1 MKLFASYYYVVIL
14 MPQYIEFPKYN
25 QYPSILQIGFK
36 SSEPKT
42 VDGKKIMVILDTTG
56 SMGEMINEKN
66 EGTKISFAKDIINKI
81 VDSYPFSVVDVMP
94 FSEKPH
100 PIVNTA
106 NIPDPDGCTYFTPIL
121 NEVTKHVK
129 SGSEYVT
136 TIFVS
141 DGQPSEPSDK
151 ALDSIKRLG
160 SYCREAGTNTISV
173 AIGVEADGN
182 ACSLFTG
189 NRGYNCFVKYRDDIP
204 FSLVDIINGIKC
216 NFTQISDGNWI
227 PIEESGNYY
236 YLSDSINMS
245 DEQIIP
251 TIQHVRKYISLIIQ
265 DEIRSPHQMNMM
277 ALTDFVKQVATK
289 LSNEDERK
297 EIIEFFTKS
306 LKIVKETVN
315 TIGLTPGL
323 SVATK
328 QAYQIFSSPSAGI

>member
-1 MKLFASYYYVVIL
+1 

-25 QYPSILQIGFK
+25 QYPSTLQIGFK
-36 SSEPKT
+36 SFEPKI
-42 VDGKKIMVILDTTG
+42 VDGKKIMIILDTTG

-81 VDSYPFSVVDVMP
+81 VEAYPFSVIDIMP

-100 PIVNTA
+100 SIVNVSS
-106 NIPDPDGCTYFTPIL
+106 IPDPDGCTNFTPIL
-121 NEVTKHVK
+121 DEVTKYIK

-141 DGQPSEPSDK
+141 DGQPSEPRIQ
-151 ALDSIKRLG
+151 ALESIRRLG
-160 SYCREAGTNTISV
+160 SYCREAGTNTISI

-189 NRGYNCFVKYRDDIP
+189 NRGYNCFVKYRNDIA

-216 NFTQISDGNWI
+216 KFTQISDGNWI

-236 YLSDSINMS
+236 YLSDDISIDS
-245 DEQIIP
+245 DPINPSIEN
-251 TIQHVRKYISLIIQ
+251 VRKYISLIIQ
-265 DEIRSPHQMNMM
+265 DEIRSPHYINIM
-277 ALTDFVKQVATK
+277 ALEEFIKTVAYK
-289 LSNEDERK
+289 LSNDEEKK

-306 LKIVKETVN
+306 LKIVKKIVN
-315 TIGLTPGL
+315 SIGLTPAV
-323 SVATK
+323 SVAAK